1 MKSNTFSGFW
11 IIFKYNLKQHMKT
24 AKYLSSTI
32 LIALI
37 LIAGI
42 TGLIVFLSEPETET
56 SDYKY
61 DVKEIYVIDETKLGV
76 PDYKGFASML
86 EEKDIAKTNFIE
98 TTESAEK
105 VLNDKEADYLL
116 IQKCVDDEYVL
127 EVITGKNVDTSDEQ
141 VDANL
146 SCLEEFLS
154 ASFQNHIYATSG
166 LTGEQ
171 IVKILLPV
179 ETSIQEIA
187 EDGSTGDEVDD
198 TRMIIGIIC
207 IFVFV
212 MLVYFMVL
220 IYGVQI
226 CSDVPTEKTS
236 KLVEQ
241 MLLSVTPTALVSG
254 KILSMICSCI
264 IQFIIWVLSI
274 VAGIVLGNNVA
285 MSVYDSDASVVSLAI
300 EMLGKWFNGI
310 GFSIPSII
318 MMVVLTCLGLIFYL
332 LLAGI
337 SGSALSKPEAAGNVQ
352 AIFVLPLVISFLTL
366 LYATDFISGN
376 YNIPLIYNLIPFT
389 AALSA
394 PASVLLG
401 TLSIPMAIVS
411 ALITIA
417 VSFLLLYLAAKIYK
431 GLLFFNGKKI
441 KPKDIILI
449 FKK

>member
-154 ASFQNHIYATSG
+154 ASFQNHRH
-166 LTGEQ
+166 
-171 IVKILLPV
+171 VN
-179 ETSIQEIA
+179 
-187 EDGSTGDEVDD
+187 
-198 TRMIIGIIC
+198 R
-207 IFVFV
+207 
-212 MLVYFMVL
+212 
-220 IYGVQI
+220 
-226 CSDVPTEKTS
+226 
-236 KLVEQ
+236 
-241 MLLSVTPTALVSG
+241 
-254 KILSMICSCI
+254 
-264 IQFIIWVLSI
+264 
-274 VAGIVLGNNVA
+274 
-285 MSVYDSDASVVSLAI
+285 
-300 EMLGKWFNGI
+300 
-310 GFSIPSII
+310 
-318 MMVVLTCLGLIFYL
+318 
-332 LLAGI
+332 
-337 SGSALSKPEAAGNVQ
+337 
-352 AIFVLPLVISFLTL
+352 
-366 LYATDFISGN
+366 
-376 YNIPLIYNLIPFT
+376 
-389 AALSA
+389 
-394 PASVLLG
+394 
-401 TLSIPMAIVS
+401 
-411 ALITIA
+411 
-417 VSFLLLYLAAKIYK
+417 
-431 GLLFFNGKKI
+431 
-441 KPKDIILI
+441 
-449 FKK
+449 